1 MKKTFLCLPLLFFT
15 FGSLFAQE
23 YPTGA
28 ILDDAIYQSLPRKA
42 VQHSKALDILPKA
55 FSLKQYAPYPGDQ
68 GSYGTCTAWATA
80 YAGRTIMESFS
91 LDRQNRTET
100 TTSVF
105 SPVFVYKNISNDPDC
120 KKGTHISDALGL
132 LVNPGIPR

>member
-1 MKKTFLCLPLLFFT
+1 VKKTFLCLPLLFFT

-91 LDRQNRTET
+91 LDRQNRPRPLPACFRRSLFTKT
-100 TTSVF
+100 FPMTLTARRARVF
-105 SPVFVYKNISNDPDC
+105 PTRWAYW
-120 KKGTHISDALGL
+120 
-132 LVNPGIPR
+132 